1 MIQRRV
7 PAICPVGLL
16 WSPST
21 GSWEILQPSPFGLSS
36 KLRYRLM
43 GNEAAAAF
51 VKRLTAYPYLFFLAE
66 KEGETLKFLTAL
78 SCRKGGLVG
87 DNLSLDKDLFNE
99 LLQKQMKGI
108 LVMSQAAHFSPENAK
123 SIMDSVFTYFGMDN

>member
-1 MIQRRV
+1 MV
-7 PAICPVGLL
+7 FHPSCGTDL
-16 WSPST
+16 W
-21 GSWEILQPSPFGLSS
+21 E
-36 KLRYRLM
+36 
-43 GNEAAAAF
+43 NEAAAAF